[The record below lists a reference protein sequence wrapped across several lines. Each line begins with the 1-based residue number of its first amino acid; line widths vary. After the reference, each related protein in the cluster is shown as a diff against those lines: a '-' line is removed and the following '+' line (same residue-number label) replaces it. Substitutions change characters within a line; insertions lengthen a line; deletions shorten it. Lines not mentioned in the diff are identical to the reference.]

1 MTTTNL
7 LGGIP
12 ERKNVEPAS
21 EEIHTLNDIL
31 ASLDANPLGGIPERK
46 YVELTSEEIHT
57 LNGVLA
63 GLDSFDIEVDGL
75 GIELVGNTFYIHL
88 IGVNRV

>member
-1 MTTTNL
+1 MTNL
-7 LGGIP
+7 SNL
-12 ERKNVEPAS
+12 
-21 EEIHTLNDIL
+21 
-31 ASLDANPLGGIPERK
+31 LGGIPERK
-46 YVELTSEEIHT
+46 YVELTSEEIHA

-63 GLDSFDIEVDGL
+63 GMDAFDISVDGL

>member
-12 ERKNVEPAS
+12 ERK
-21 EEIHTLNDIL
+21 
-31 ASLDANPLGGIPERK
+31 
-46 YVELTSEEIHT
+46 YVELTCEEIHA
-57 LNGVLA
+57 LNGILA
-63 GLDSFDIEVDGL
+63 GMDAFDISVDGL
-75 GIELVGNTFYIHL
+75 GIELVGNTFYIHM

>member
-7 LGGIP
+7 LDGIP
-12 ERKNVEPAS
+12 ERR
-21 EEIHTLNDIL
+21 H
-31 ASLDANPLGGIPERK
+31 
-46 YVELTSEEIHT
+46 VELTSEEIHV

-63 GLDSFDIEVDGL
+63 GLDSFNISVDGL
-75 GIELVGNTFYIHL
+75 GIELVGNTFYIHM

>member
-1 MTTTNL
+1 MDDRKGEEGKNSKKKKRNPINSNEVKDMTILNNIT
-7 LGGIP
+7 GGI
-12 ERKNVEPAS
+12 S
-21 EEIHTLNDIL
+21 
-31 ASLDANPLGGIPERK
+31 ERK

-57 LNGVLA
+57 LNGILA
-63 GLDSFDIEVDGL
+63 GMDAFDVSVDGL

>member
-1 MTTTNL
+1 MDDGKGEERENSEEKKGNPINSNEVADMTTTNL

-12 ERKNVEPAS
+12 ERKY
-21 EEIHTLNDIL
+21 I
-31 ASLDANPLGGIPERK
+31 
-46 YVELTSEEIHT
+46 ELTSEEIHT

-63 GLDSFDIEVDGL
+63 GLDAFDISVDRL

>member
-7 LGGIP
+7 
-12 ERKNVEPAS
+12 
-21 EEIHTLNDIL
+21 
-31 ASLDANPLGGIPERK
+31 LGGIPERK

-63 GLDSFDIEVDGL
+63 GMDAFDISVDGL
-75 GIELVGNTFYIHL
+75 GIELVGNTFYIHM

>member
-7 LGGIP
+7 LDGMP
-12 ERKNVEPAS
+12 K
-21 EEIHTLNDIL
+21 T
-31 ASLDANPLGGIPERK
+31 K
-46 YVELTSEEIHT
+46 YVELTSEKIHT
-57 LNGVLA
+57 LNGILA
-63 GLDSFDIEVDGL
+63 GLDSFDISVDRL

>member
-1 MTTTNL
+1 MDDGKGEERENSEEKKGNSINSNEVTDMTTTNL
-7 LGGIP
+7 
-12 ERKNVEPAS
+12 
-21 EEIHTLNDIL
+21 
-31 ASLDANPLGGIPERK
+31 LGGIPERK
-46 YVELTSEEIHT
+46 YVELTSEEIHA

-63 GLDSFDIEVDGL
+63 GLDSFDISVDGL